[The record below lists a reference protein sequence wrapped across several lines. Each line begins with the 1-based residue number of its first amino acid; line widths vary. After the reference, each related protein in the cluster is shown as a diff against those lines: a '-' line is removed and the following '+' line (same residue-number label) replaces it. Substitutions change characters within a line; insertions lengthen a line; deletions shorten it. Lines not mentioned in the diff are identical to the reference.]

1 MYQMY
6 ASYLDAAFGDAGKLV
21 ANAKQTLTDVDF
33 DTMVCTGL
41 SGTLVVPWL
50 ARELGKYFA
59 VVRKGES
66 NHSGFT
72 IEGTIGDRWIFV
84 DDFISTGK
92 TRERVTQ
99 EIDTCSKSNY
109 APFVTKYV
117 GTYQY
122 ARNDANGPGE
132 FLPALPPV
140 VVPEVPKVKTMG
152 PAVTQWPDSGKT
164 QMQVPFPK
172 ATKLAINSQYG
183 TQQCDCI
190 ECRRYAKRVAAD
202 LCDCDMCVE
211 RRQDARDA
219 I

>member
-6 ASYLDAAFGDAGKLV
+6 ASYLDEAFGDADTLV
-21 ANAKQTLTDVDF
+21 RNAEKTLKDVDY

-50 ARELGKYFA
+50 ARALGKYFA
-59 VVRKGES
+59 IVRKGES

-72 IEGTIGDRWIFV
+72 IEGTIADRWLFV
-84 DDFISTGK
+84 DDFISSGN

-122 ARNDANGPGE
+122 ARYDADGPGCY
-132 FLPALPPV
+132 LPALPPV
-140 VVPEVPKVKTMG
+140 PKVPKIHG
-152 PAVTQWPDSGKT
+152 
-164 QMQVPFPK
+164 
-172 ATKLAINSQYG
+172 
-183 TQQCDCI
+183 CDCLI
-190 ECRRYAKRVAAD
+190 CRNN
-202 LCDCDMCVE
+202 E
-211 RRQDARDA
+211 QSGG
-219 I
+219 